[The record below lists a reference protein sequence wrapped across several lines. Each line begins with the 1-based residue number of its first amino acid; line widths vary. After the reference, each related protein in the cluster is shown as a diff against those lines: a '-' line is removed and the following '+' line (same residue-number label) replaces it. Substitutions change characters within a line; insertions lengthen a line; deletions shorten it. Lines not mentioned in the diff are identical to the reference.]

1 MKHIT
6 FTNDQSEN
14 VVFDMGSLFE
24 LLKQIPDNRKAQ
36 GKQYPLPFLLAA
48 ILLARLSGEHTPT
61 GITAWIRLRRS
72 LLVAALPTT
81 KFTAP
86 SLNTI
91 RRVLDNVISADDLH
105 RICRQ
110 FLHLNY
116 GGQQSVL
123 ITIDGKVLRGTI
135 PAGKTQGVHLL
146 AAYLPE
152 EGVVLAQVE
161 VDSKEK
167 ENEIKAAPKLLQQ
180 LDLRGRVVSGDA
192 MFAQRTLS
200 VQIMAQGGD
209 YLWFVK
215 GNQPRLLGDVEQFFV
230 PPRKARGWH
239 TPTLPQ
245 DIARSTNKTNGR
257 LEQRTITVMSDD
269 TNFIDWPG
277 LSQVFKLER
286 KVITVGTGKCTY
298 EVVYGITSISRER
311 ADATCL
317 LEWTRHHW
325 GIENGLHYRRDVTL
339 KEDATR
345 MSSTSQANV
354 VATINNF
361 IVGLAGKLGFA
372 SLPTMLRMADAKIN
386 FALFNYL

>member
-1 MKHIT
+1 M
-6 FTNDQSEN
+6 
-14 VVFDMGSLFE
+14 
-24 LLKQIPDNRKAQ
+24 
-36 GKQYPLPFLLAA
+36 PFLLSA

-72 LLVAALPTT
+72 LLVAVLPTT
-81 KFTAP
+81 RFTAP

-91 RRVLDNVISADDLH
+91 RRVLDEVISADELH
-105 RICRQ
+105 RIFRQ

-123 ITIDGKVLRGTI
+123 ITMDGKTLRGTI

-152 EGVVLAQVE
+152 EGIVLAQVE
-161 VDSKEK
+161 VDKKAK
-167 ENEIKAAPKLLQQ
+167 ENEIKAAPKLLHQ

-192 MFAQRTLS
+192 MFAQRKLS

-215 GNQPRLLGDVEQFFV
+215 SNQPRLLGDVEQFFV
-230 PPRKARGWH
+230 PPRKEKGWH
-239 TPTLPQ
+239 TPPLPQ
-245 DIARSTNKTNGR
+245 GIAQATNKTHGR

-269 TNFIDWPG
+269 TRFINWPG
-277 LSQVFKLER
+277 LRQVFKLER
-286 KVITVGTGKCTY
+286 KVTKLSTGKCTY
-298 EVVYGITSISRER
+298 EVVYGITSVPQER
-311 ADATCL
+311 ADASCL
-317 LEWTRHHW
+317 LAWTRHHW

-345 MSSTSQANV
+345 MSGTPQASV

-361 IVGLAGKLGFA
+361 IVGLAGKLGFTN
-372 SLPTMLRMADAKIN
+372 LPTMLRMANAKIN
-386 FALFNYL
+386 FALYNYL

>member
-1 MKHIT
+1 
-6 FTNDQSEN
+6 
-14 VVFDMGSLFE
+14 MGSLFE
-24 LLKQIPDNRKAQ
+24 LFKQIPDNRKAQ

-81 KFTAP
+81 KFKAP

-91 RRVLDNVISADDLH
+91 RRVLDDVISADELH
-105 RICRQ
+105 RIFRQ

-152 EGVVLAQVE
+152 EGIVLAQVE
-161 VDSKEK
+161 VDKQEK

-192 MFAQRTLS
+192 MFAQRKLS
-200 VQIMAQGGD
+200 VQIIARGGD

-230 PPRKARGWH
+230 PPRKAKGWH
-239 TPTLPQ
+239 TPALPQ
-245 DIARSTNKTNGR
+245 DIAQSTNKTR
-257 LEQRTITVMSDD
+257 RTDH
-269 TNFIDWPG
+269 
-277 LSQVFKLER
+277 E
-286 KVITVGTGKCTY
+286 
-298 EVVYGITSISRER
+298 
-311 ADATCL
+311 
-317 LEWTRHHW
+317 
-325 GIENGLHYRRDVTL
+325 
-339 KEDATR
+339 
-345 MSSTSQANV
+345 
-354 VATINNF
+354 
-361 IVGLAGKLGFA
+361 
-372 SLPTMLRMADAKIN
+372 
-386 FALFNYL
+386 